1 VTRQLESLP
10 SRARAPTDEPPTR
23 AAIRILELQRA
34 YGNRRVA
41 RWVLSRQ
48 PAPAALADTA
58 TGDNRALAK
67 EIDEIRK
74 LDTQALYKRHAE
86 VEAALAAGPTGTEL
100 ERLSRIRD
108 AIDFVRAERIKG
120 NWTPPYP
127 GSDNSPAAL
136 RGAALREIQHHGSV
150 DYGLDA
156 FDKRFKNSDEADKQ
170 SRQLVAEKEA
180 FAKQF
185 TSQAKQ
191 NADKILGDSL
201 QSIYAL
207 MRDYGLPRRTTSWP
221 DGKFK
226 EAADEWIALTKSVD
240 DYRSEYYGEHAVTH
254 RQRLG
259 QWVKHLQKKQEAVHH
274 ADEGAKSDVDDPYG
288 TKREQDRARNE
299 LAAAWMQAEK
309 LHPILAA
316 YRQDKD
322 KALESVDLWELSKG
336 DDDAMRSVLLRAMPT
351 VANIKEARRWLG
363 SGKLSPLTLAP
374 VVELTRKNM
383 FVPRGSFRDAVVQ
396 DIVADAGSGGLLTVI
411 TIALT
416 LVLLLPTGGA
426 SGFIAGGLIA
436 LDLYSAGKQYIA
448 YGRQQALRGTDLDR
462 ARSLSDEHPSL
473 TGVVISLVSAGIG
486 GAQLI
491 NVFRQVQAVRNLA
504 AAGSDTDAA
513 VKALNKVGE
522 ELGAGDLGTQAAKTG
537 RRARAGAGDKP
548 PATEPAP
555 GGSGSGSKP
564 PHDPPTKPPPD
575 RPPTDPPGRRPGP
588 RDEHTPP
595 SGGRPS
601 GVHPPVPV
609 IEELVLGYGSRA
621 EVVKDVAKAM
631 GEIQGDMPRSW
642 QLVKDALIANGG
654 RNNRKILALVDKYMG
669 ALRDPKHWAEVIA
682 DVWEAAGKMPNP
694 DFRKA
699 LLELAERRLGTP
711 LKMPNR
717 VFQGDE
723 FFQQYVK
730 GGRPLIDTYF
740 QGKAHGDLSHLLQD
754 LVLDKAFGAG
764 KSAEFR
770 QLLGRA
776 EGKVHVWE
784 QAAKSNTVKLT
795 PFGQHSRSG
804 ANTTFLEGE
813 TEMSTGDYVWRW
825 TYDLLYNKDA
835 MRRLPQ
841 PEIVNPKL
849 DSLFD
854 FNPPAPPGP

>member
-1 VTRQLESLP
+1 MTRQLESLP
-10 SRARAPTDEPPTR
+10 SRARAPADEPPAR
-23 AAIRILELQRA
+23 AAVRILELQRA

-48 PAPAALADTA
+48 PAAPALADTA
-58 TGDNRALAK
+58 TGDNRALAH

-86 VEAALAAGPTGTEL
+86 VEAALAAGPTGAEL
-100 ERLSRIRD
+100 ARLSRIRD

-127 GSDNSPAAL
+127 GHDTNSAAQL

-156 FDKRFKNSDEADKQ
+156 FDRRFPHSDEADRQ
-170 SRQLVAEKEA
+170 SRQLVAEKET

-191 NADKILGDSL
+191 NADKILGESL

-207 MRDYGLPRRTTSWP
+207 MRDYGLPRRTTEWSE
-221 DGKFK
+221 DSSKFK
-226 EAADEWIALTKSVD
+226 GLADEWITLTKSVD
-240 DYRSEYYGEHAVTH
+240 DYRAEYYSDQAVTH
-254 RQRLG
+254 RKRLA
-259 QWVKHLQKKQEAVHH
+259 QWVKHLQKKQDEVHH
-274 ADEGAKSDVDDPYG
+274 VDLGAKSDVDDPYG
-288 TKREQDRARNE
+288 TQREQARARNE

-316 YRQDKD
+316 YRQDKNTP
-322 KALESVDLWELSKG
+322 LESVSLWELANES
-336 DDDAMRSVLLRAMPT
+336 DDAMRAVLLRAMPT
-351 VANIKEARRWLG
+351 VANIKEARRWLS

-396 DIVADAGSGGLLTVI
+396 DIVADAGSSGWLTVI

-426 SGFIAGGLIA
+426 SGFIAGGLVA

-462 ARSLSDEHPSL
+462 ARSLSEEDPSL
-473 TGVVISLVSAGIG
+473 FGVVVSLISAGIG

-504 AAGSDTDAA
+504 AAGGDTEAA

-522 ELGAGDLGTQAAKTG
+522 ELGAGDLGTQAANTG
-537 RRARAGAGDKP
+537 RRARTGA
-548 PATEPAP
+548 A
-555 GGSGSGSKP
+555 
-564 PHDPPTKPPPD
+564 D
-575 RPPTDPPGRRPGP
+575 RPPASEPPRRTGP
-588 RDEHTPP
+588 RDEHAPP

-601 GVHPPVPV
+601 GVHPPAPV

-621 EVVKDVAKAM
+621 EVVKDVVKAM
-631 GEIQGDMPRSW
+631 GEIQGDMPRGW

-654 RNNRKILALVDKYMG
+654 KNNRKILALLDKYMG
-669 ALRDPKHWAEVIA
+669 ALRDPKHWAEVVA

-699 LLELAERRLGTP
+699 LLEVAEKRLGTP
-711 LKMPNR
+711 LKVPNQ

-764 KSAEFR
+764 TSSQFR

-776 EGKVHVWE
+776 EGEVHVWE
-784 QAAKSNTVKLT
+784 QAAKSNTVRLT
-795 PFGQHSRSG
+795 KFGEHSRSG
-804 ANTTFLEGE
+804 ANTTFLDGE
-813 TEMSTGDYVWRW
+813 TKMSTGDYVWRW

-854 FNPPAPPGP
+854 FNPPPAP